1 MDHSTTV
8 MTVSSIIE
16 IALAPVFLLTGIA
29 AMLSMLTLRLA
40 RVVDRWRLLFGRA
53 KNLSDEDQ
61 APILEEANVVWR
73 RVQLITWSIRLAVA
87 AALLI
92 CVNISLLFLGDFAA
106 PFVGGSVA
114 YLFVA
119 TMFVLIL
126 SLSALLME
134 VSISTTTMKQ
144 KHEHRLNS

>member
-53 KNLSDEDQ
+53 KNLSDEDK
-61 APILEEANVVWR
+61 APIVEEADVTWR
-73 RVQLITWSIRLAVA
+73 RIQLITWSIRFSVG

-92 CVNISLLFLGDFAA
+92 CVNICLLFLGDFAA

-119 TMFVLIL
+119 TMVVLIL
-126 SLSALLME
+126 ALGALLME

-144 KHEHRLNS
+144 KHEDRLEH